1 MMRFNSFKTLLVLA
15 AVALTTGCA
24 TQQTPYDYSAFE
36 RNNPSSI
43 LVLPPINSS
52 PDVKAS
58 YSVLSQVT
66 APLAEAGYY
75 VLPVAVVDETFKQ
88 NGLMNADEMHTASP
102 AKLREIFG
110 ADAALY
116 IEVSRYGSSYKVLTS
131 EVAVEASGKLIDL
144 RSGDLLWQGSALAS
158 TAENQNNSGGGLVG
172 MLVSAAVNQV
182 LNSLTDR
189 SHDVA
194 GIASGRLLSTQRYGG
209 ILNGPRSP
217 FYKQARLANR

>member
-1 MMRFNSFKTLLVLA
+1 
-15 AVALTTGCA
+15 
-24 TQQTPYDYSAFE
+24 
-36 RNNPSSI
+36 
-43 LVLPPINSS
+43 VLPPVNTS

-66 APLAEAGYY
+66 VPLAEAGYY
-75 VLPVAVVDETFKQ
+75 VLPVAVVDETLKQ
-88 NGLMNADEMHTASP
+88 NGLMNADEMHMAPP

-131 EVAVEASGKLIDL
+131 EVAVEASGKLVDL
-144 RSGDLLWQGSALAS
+144 RIGDLLWQGSALAS

-172 MLVSAAVNQV
+172 MLISAAVNQIV
-182 LNSLTDR
+182 NSLTDR

-194 GIASGRLLSTQRYGG
+194 GIASNRLLTTQRYGG
-209 ILNGPRSP
+209 ILSGPRSP
-217 FYKQARLANR
+217 RYKQSQVANR